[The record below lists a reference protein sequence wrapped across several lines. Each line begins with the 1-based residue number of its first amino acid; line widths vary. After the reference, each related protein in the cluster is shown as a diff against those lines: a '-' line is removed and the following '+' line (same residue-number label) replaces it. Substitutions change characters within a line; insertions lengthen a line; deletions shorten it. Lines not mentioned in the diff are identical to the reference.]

1 MPPPAYFVTSIS
13 GGMDCQSYRLLSL
26 SCFYHPHVTWLGKML
41 ATIYIPTRTKL
52 YSELYGAL
60 YIHPNIL
67 GAKRWK
73 PSSLLLTHPGLG
85 PWPGTI

>member
-1 MPPPAYFVTSIS
+1 
-13 GGMDCQSYRLLSL
+13 
-26 SCFYHPHVTWLGKML
+26 ML

-85 PWPGTI
+85 SWPSTI